1 MLANARIKRFVTFG
15 KYADDAFLELFKEAD
30 IEFELKPR
38 PPRAIQILD

>member
-15 KYADDAFLELFKEAD
+15 KYADNAFIDLFKEVG

-38 PPRAIQILD
+38 PPSQILDLD